1 MSRSS
6 SNSQNRPNREKI
18 ESFQDDDFQSIMNS
32 IINEEYIRRETG
44 ADDIEAIIHLNLV
57 IDTAEQSVF
66 ELSEILPN
74 LKHLILDHSNI
85 ASIRDLGIGLRF
97 LTSLSLSSCSLYDI
111 DGIGVLTGLQELCL
125 SDNYLTDVTPLA
137 MHENIQVRWFL
148 LSVHNWL
155 QVLYIICL
163 VLDHCICWM
172 YHLESEFEW

>member
-6 SNSQNRPNREKI
+6 SIGQNRPSREKFECI
-18 ESFQDDDFQSIMNS
+18 LDDDLQSIMNS

-57 IDTAEQSVF
+57 IDTVEQSVF

-111 DGIGVLTGLQELCL
+111 DGIGVLIGLQELCL

-137 MHENIQVRWFL
+137 MHENIQVRWSF
-148 LSVHNWL
+148 NP
-155 QVLYIICL
+155 
-163 VLDHCICWM
+163 
-172 YHLESEFEW
+172 

>member
-155 QVLYIICL
+155 QVICL

>member
-1 MSRSS
+1 
-6 SNSQNRPNREKI
+6 
-18 ESFQDDDFQSIMNS
+18 MNS

-155 QVLYIICL
+155 QVLYIY
-163 VLDHCICWM
+163 V
-172 YHLESEFEW
+172 